1 MGPVIDTLTYAKTI
15 LEGEINSVN
24 DNPIINFEK
33 GTVYHGGN
41 FHGDYVSFEMDKV
54 KTAITKLSMLAERQ
68 LNFLLNSKLNEI
80 LPPFVNLGT
89 LGLNLGMQGA
99 QFTATS
105 TVAEN
110 QSLSFPNYVHS
121 IPNNNDNQDVVSM
134 GTNSALIADKVINN
148 TFEVLAIELMTL
160 SQGFA
165 KLELEEKEKRQ
176 KI

>member
-1 MGPVIDTLTYAKTI
+1 
-15 LEGEINSVN
+15 
-24 DNPIINFEK
+24 
-33 GTVYHGGN
+33 
-41 FHGDYVSFEMDKV
+41 MDKV
-54 KTAITKLSMLAERQ
+54 KTAVTKLSMLAERQ
-68 LNFLLNSKLNEI
+68 LNFLLNSNLNEI

-134 GTNSALIADKVINN
+134 GTNSALMADKVINN
-148 TFEVLAIELMTL
+148 TFQVLAIELMTL

-165 KLELEEKEKRQ
+165 KLGLEEKTSSNTQ
-176 KI
+176 NILDKIRSILPVFKEDNSLYHQIAELTEYLKNNDIQLVKL